1 MKPANGG
8 IPDIDKNTSTTV
20 IETKLYLLKI
30 FKFDKVFIFL
40 MSYKNNKLKNRYSIN
55 IYKYIYLNILWLRH
69 KQGLKKKD
77 LKYFEKTNV
86 LHE

>member
-40 MSYKNNKLKNRYSIN
+40 MSYKNNKLKNKYSIN
-55 IYKYIYLNILWLRH
+55 IYIYIFKYIMA
-69 KQGLKKKD
+69 
-77 LKYFEKTNV
+77 TP
-86 LHE
+86 

>member
-1 MKPANGG
+1 MYFCVKNKKLKSKNLPIKPAKGG
-8 IPDIDKNTSTTV
+8 IPDIDKNISTIV

-55 IYKYIYLNILWLRH
+55 IYIYMFKYIIAIP
-69 KQGLKKKD
+69 
-77 LKYFEKTNV
+77 
-86 LHE
+86 

>member
-55 IYKYIYLNILWLRH
+55 I
-69 KQGLKKKD
+69 
-77 LKYFEKTNV
+77 
-86 LHE
+86 